1 MRAHPTIAALLAAV
15 LLAGCA
21 LGPRYRRPEV
31 ATPALHRGQTEAEPA
46 SLADLPWW
54 ELFQDTALRELIGTS
69 LAANR
74 DLAVAA
80 ARVEQAR
87 GFVLVARSEM
97 LPQGGYT
104 GSADRGRGLV
114 IGSTDTFNVFAGV
127 LNAAWE
133 IDLWG
138 RIRRTTEAARAELLA
153 SDEFRRGIVLSLVSG
168 VAQAYFEL
176 RELDRELEIA
186 RRTTASFADTQNLFV
201 RQFQGGVGTKLATA
215 RADAAHAQTAASVAE
230 LERLVVVKENQLSVL
245 LGRLPMPI
253 VRGATLTDQ
262 VVPPTT
268 PAGLPSTLLERRPDV
283 RGAEALLRSANAR
296 VGVAITEFFPRI
308 GLTAAYGGRS
318 TELDQIT
325 SGAAS
330 LWNIGGSVVGPLFQG
345 GRLIG
350 GYEAARADWEAS
362 RAEYEQ
368 AVLVAFREVSDA
380 LIAIDRLRVVY
391 EELFHAVAS
400 LNDAYRLSRLRF
412 VDGLASYFEVLEAQQ
427 ELFPAEIALARVE
440 RDRLLAVVQLYRA
453 LGGGWTDAPAVGDEI
468 RPESAEVWPPWP

>member
-1 MRAHPTIAALLAAV
+1 MRSERTIAALLAGL

-21 LGPRYRRPEV
+21 LGPRYRRPEIASPPV
-31 ATPALHRGQTEAEPA
+31 HRGQAEAEPA

-54 ELFQDTALRELIGTS
+54 ELFQDATLRELIGTS
-69 LAANR
+69 LVANR
-74 DLAVAA
+74 DLAVAV

-87 GFVLVARSEM
+87 GFVFVARSEM
-97 LPQGGYT
+97 LPQGGYA
-104 GSADRGRGLV
+104 GSADRGRGLIV
-114 IGSTDTFNVFAGV
+114 GSTDTFNVFAGV

-153 SDEFRRGIVLSLVSG
+153 TEEFRRGVVLSLVSG

-176 RELDRELEIA
+176 RELDHELEIS
-186 RRTTASFADTQNLFV
+186 RRTAASFGDTLDLFV
-201 RQFQGGVGTKLATA
+201 RQLEGGVGTKLATA
-215 RADAAHAQTAASVAE
+215 RADAARAQAAASVAD
-230 LERLVVVKENQLSVL
+230 LERLVVLKENQISVL
-245 LGRLPMPI
+245 LGRAPTAI
-253 VRGATLTDQ
+253 ARGATLTDQ
-262 VVPPTT
+262 VLPPAT
-268 PAGLPSTLLERRPDV
+268 PAGLPSALLERRPDV

-330 LWNIGGSVVGPLFQG
+330 IWNIGGSIVGPLFQG

-350 GYEAARADWEAS
+350 GYQAARADWEAS
-362 RAEYEQ
+362 RAQYEQ
-368 AVLVAFREVSDA
+368 TALVAFREVSDA

-391 EELFHAVAS
+391 DELFHAVAALS
-400 LNDAYRLSRLRF
+400 DAYRLARLRF

-427 ELFPAEIALARVE
+427 ELFPAELRLARVE
-440 RDRLLAVVQLYRA
+440 SDRLLAVVQLYRA
-453 LGGGWTDAPAVGDEI
+453 LGGGWTDAPAVPGEI
-468 RPESAEVWPPWP
+468 RPASAEVWPPWP